1 MKIFL
6 NEDIFP
12 HFTQASVL
20 HLLKVVGKKLH
31 SLVRS
36 QGESMPPAR
45 QPSGKNN
52 QGCPSVAN
60 FLIPEQTVCSQ
71 RQL

>member
-20 HLLKVVGKKLH
+20 HLLKVVGKKTTLTCKKPGREH
-31 SLVRS
+31 ASCQAAFR
-36 QGESMPPAR
+36 E
-45 QPSGKNN
+45 
-52 QGCPSVAN
+52 
-60 FLIPEQTVCSQ
+60 E
-71 RQL
+71 